1 MVGSLASV
9 FYLFGGG
16 CPPAIAGR
24 IPFVI
29 IDTVKGPVSR
39 AIAHIDQK
47 FFKTFP
53 FLTYCNSSST
63 VVSIVDMF
71 FIFASSKHTHPR
83 SVCAT
88 LSVTFRRVPMLC
100 IVALK
105 KKAAARTRVVEPQ
118 ISVSDTQLSSA
129 STLAKP
135 IDLAFIPVGNMECCQ
150 AVKLSACDVNR
161 MGHLSVLE
169 VR

>member
-71 FIFASSKHTHPR
+71 FIFA
-83 SVCAT
+83 
-88 LSVTFRRVPMLC
+88 
-100 IVALK
+100 LK